1 MPSGVITIASRER
14 VDMERGSRLKILRML
29 CGQSQDGLAKEL
41 GLSQGNVATWE
52 RKGMFPRDHEIA
64 RKLAELLQAPI
75 GYLAYGDSQID
86 CAVWVPQPPQ
96 NPRHLKSYL
105 SDIKRLLPE
114 FLSENRIDV
123 GTYIS
128 VVDGSLVQNGIIVFL
143 GQTGRSLSYLVMVK
157 LGLVESFLEAL
168 EGVKIE
174 ETKLFH
180 GCPDLHVDFDEFEFG
195 QLELIARALE
205 LNDFPIDSQALGAAL
220 AKFYNSKQKKID
232 VPHAVENAFR
242 IFHGLLQEYEVP
254 QVWSEDLMVRLSYV
268 FMRLHEQVVEK
279 PLVGEVMR
287 DEALEEYIAP
297 MLTGHGLKKRNQNGG
312 STRGSR

>member
-1 MPSGVITIASRER
+1 M
-14 VDMERGSRLKILRML
+14 DRGSRLKILRML
-29 CGQSQDGLAKEL
+29 CGQSQDGLAKDL

-105 SDIKRLLPE
+105 SDIKRLIPE
-114 FLSENRIDV
+114 FLSENRIDA

-128 VVDGSLVQNGIIVFL
+128 VVDGSFVQNGIIVLL
-143 GQTGRSLSYLVMVK
+143 GQAGRPLSYLVMVK
-157 LGLVESFLEAL
+157 LVLVESFLEAL

-180 GCPDLHVDFDEFEFG
+180 GYPDLHVDFDEFELG
-195 QLELIARALE
+195 QLELIAHALA

-220 AKFYNSKQKKID
+220 VKKFQNIKQKNKQKKVD
-232 VPHAVENAFR
+232 VPHSVENAFR

-287 DEALEEYIAP
+287 DETLEEYIAP
-297 MLTGHGLKKRNQNGG
+297 MLAGSGLKKRDQNGG
-312 STRGSR
+312 STRGSTNKLRA

>member
-1 MPSGVITIASRER
+1 M
-14 VDMERGSRLKILRML
+14 DRGSRLKILRML
-29 CGQSQDGLAKEL
+29 CGQSQDGLAKDL

-105 SDIKRLLPE
+105 SDIKRLIPE
-114 FLSENRIDV
+114 FLSENRIDA

-128 VVDGSLVQNGIIVFL
+128 VVDGSFVQNGIIVLL
-143 GQTGRSLSYLVMVK
+143 GQAGRPLSYLVMVK
-157 LGLVESFLEAL
+157 LVLVESFLEAL

-180 GCPDLHVDFDEFEFG
+180 GYPDLHVDFDEFELG
-195 QLELIARALE
+195 QLELIAHALA

-220 AKFYNSKQKKID
+220 VKKFQNIKQKNKQKKVD
-232 VPHAVENAFR
+232 VPHSVENAFR

-287 DEALEEYIAP
+287 DETLEEYIAP
-297 MLTGHGLKKRNQNGG
+297 MLTGHGLKKREVH
-312 STRGSR
+312 